1 MLSGAVSPDMKG
13 KNRKTTSGL
22 RATRLVT
29 HNPEVIGSSLAPATI
44 KSPLPTRKA
53 AIFSARLQLFWT
65 SPFLDTGVTQTMT
78 QMGQK
83 TRPEAEIPPPD
94 FSAFGEDFFVYSV
107 AVRTLSMVFAA
118 SFWAAVVTWA

>member
-44 KSPLPTRKA
+44 KSPLPVCN
-53 AIFSARLQLFWT
+53 FFGH
-65 SPFLDTGVTQTMT
+65 PHFLDTGVTQTMT